1 MKNAI
6 KIFLVFSMSCFQV
19 IGQEGEKSFSL
30 VEAEAYALE
39 HNENIKNADLDVLAA
54 EKKIWE
60 TIAIGLPQAQLE
72 GQFQQLIDIPVTV
85 VDASLFNPAAPAGSV
100 MEFKMG
106 QEFSTSA
113 TLSVNQLLFD
123 GSYIVGLQFTKFY
136 KKISETAFLKS
147 QQDTKAL
154 VREAYYN
161 ILIAQQNVD
170 LLDSIAL
177 TTKKL
182 WDQSQGYYE
191 AGFLLK
197 EDLDQFEI
205 TFNRMELNLKN
216 AKNQLLIAKNMLK
229 LQLGISM
236 KETISLSQNFEE
248 VLKEIESNNPALQS
262 FNIENN
268 FDFQMVNQQKTLDEY
283 SLKNEKAKYL
293 PSAYAFLSH
302 AQNAYRSEFDFFQD
316 KAWYPTTVWGI
327 GVTVPITTS
336 GQKVMKVQQA
346 EIKIQQDQNSIEQLK
361 RGLEFQELQLKA
373 MFINAYEKMHLE
385 EQNVS
390 LAQNIYQKSLE
401 RKEVGAVSA
410 LDVTQKQ
417 NQLLQAEGNYIAAIM
432 EMLNYKIQ
440 LDKLYN
446 Q

>member
-6 KIFLVFSMSCFQV
+6 KLLLVVTITTFQV
-19 IGQEGEKSFSL
+19 IAQENKNTFTL
-30 VEAEAYALE
+30 LEAEAYALG
-39 HNENIKNADLDVLAA
+39 HNEKVKNADLDVLAA

-60 TIAIGLPQAQLE
+60 TIAIGLPQAKLE
-72 GQFQQLIDIPVTV
+72 GQFQQLIDIPVSV
-85 VDASLFNPAAPAGSV
+85 VDATLFNPLAPPGTV

-106 QEFSTSA
+106 QEFSTNA
-113 TLSVNQLLFD
+113 TLNVNQLLFD
-123 GSYIVGLQFTKFY
+123 GSYVVGLQFTKFY
-136 KKISETAFLKS
+136 KKISETALLKS
-147 QQDTKAL
+147 QQEVKAL

-161 ILIAQQNVD
+161 ILIAQKNVD

-177 TTKKL
+177 TTKQL
-182 WDQSQGYYE
+182 WEQSQGYYE

-216 AKNQLLIAKNMLK
+216 SKNQLGIAKNMLK
-229 LQLGISM
+229 LQMGISM
-236 KETISLSQNFEE
+236 QDEISLSQNFDE
-248 VLKEIESNNPALQS
+248 LLSEIEANNPALQS
-262 FNIENN
+262 FSIENN
-268 FDFQMVNQQKTLDEY
+268 FDYIMLSQQKTLDEFN
-283 SLKNEKAKYL
+283 LKNEKSKYL
-293 PSAYAFLSH
+293 PSAYAFLTHS
-302 AQNAYRSEFDFFQD
+302 QNAYRSEFDFFQD
-316 KAWYPTTVWGI
+316 KPWYPTTIWGI
-327 GVTVPITTS
+327 GLTVPITTS
-336 GQKVMKVQQA
+336 GQKIMKVQQA
-346 EIKIQQDQNSIEQLK
+346 EIKIEQDQNNIEQVK

-385 EQNVS
+385 EQNVN
-390 LAQNIYQKSLE
+390 LAQNIYQKSIE
-401 RKEVGAVSA
+401 RKEVGAISA

-432 EMLNYKIQ
+432 EMLNYKIS

>member
-6 KIFLVFSMSCFQV
+6 KLLLVITMTTFQV
-19 IGQEGEKSFSL
+19 IAQENKNTFTL
-30 VEAEAYALE
+30 LEAEEYALG
-39 HNENIKNADLDVLAA
+39 HNEKVKNADLDVLAA

-60 TIAIGLPQAQLE
+60 TIAIGLPQAKLE
-72 GQFQQLIDIPVTV
+72 GQFQQLIDIPVSV
-85 VDASLFNPAAPAGSV
+85 VDATLFNPLAPPGTV

-106 QEFSTSA
+106 QEFSTNA
-113 TLSVNQLLFD
+113 TLNVNQLLFD
-123 GSYIVGLQFTKFY
+123 GSYVVGLQFTKFY
-136 KKISETAFLKS
+136 KKISETALLKS
-147 QQDTKAL
+147 QQEVKAL

-161 ILIAQQNVD
+161 ILIAQKNVD

-177 TTKKL
+177 TTKQL
-182 WDQSQGYYE
+182 WEQSQGYYE

-216 AKNQLLIAKNMLK
+216 SKNQLGIAKNMLK
-229 LQLGISM
+229 LQMGISM
-236 KETISLSQNFEE
+236 QDEISLSQNFDE
-248 VLKEIESNNPALQS
+248 LLSEIEANNPALQS
-262 FNIENN
+262 FSIENN
-268 FDFQMVNQQKTLDEY
+268 FDYIMLSQQKTLDEFN
-283 SLKNEKAKYL
+283 LKNEKSKYL
-293 PSAYAFLSH
+293 PSAYAFLTHS
-302 AQNAYRSEFDFFQD
+302 QNAYRSEFDFFQD
-316 KAWYPTTVWGI
+316 KPWYPTTIWGI
-327 GVTVPITTS
+327 GLTVPITTS
-336 GQKVMKVQQA
+336 GQKIMKVQQA
-346 EIKIQQDQNSIEQLK
+346 EIKIEQDQNNIEQVK

-385 EQNVS
+385 EQNVN
-390 LAQNIYQKSLE
+390 LAQNIYQKSIE
-401 RKEVGAVSA
+401 RKEVGAISA

-432 EMLNYKIQ
+432 EMLNYKIS